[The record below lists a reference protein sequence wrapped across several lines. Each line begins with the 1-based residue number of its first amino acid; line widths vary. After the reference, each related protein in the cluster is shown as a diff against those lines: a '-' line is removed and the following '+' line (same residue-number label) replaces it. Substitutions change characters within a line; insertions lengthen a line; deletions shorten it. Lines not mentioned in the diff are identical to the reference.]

1 MALNTKR
8 KPASRYYKIKT
19 LKELTP
25 IIKQLKK
32 RGKKIVLCSGV
43 FDFIHPG
50 HIDYL
55 ERSRKLGDILV
66 ISIVN
71 DRFVTKGP
79 GRPLFKEN
87 IRLAWL
93 AALEAVDYVV
103 LNNDYSPTEVM
114 LAIEPEIF
122 VKGAEDKPKLK
133 DPFSGIS
140 ENKMVMDFV
149 GGKICF
155 VKELMHSE
163 QIFDEIY
170 RYKSRIIKTR
180 KMTHI

>member
-19 LKELTP
+19 LKKLTP
-25 IIKQLKK
+25 IIEQLKK

-43 FDFIHPG
+43 FDLVHPG

-55 ERSRKLGDILV
+55 ERSRKLGDVLV
-66 ISIVN
+66 VSIVN
-71 DRFVTKGP
+71 DRFVTKGF
-79 GRPLFKEN
+79 GRPLFKEKT
-87 IRLAWL
+87 RLAWL

-103 LNNDYSPTEVM
+103 LNNDYGPTEVM
-114 LAIEPEIF
+114 LAIEPDIF
-122 VKGAEDKPKLK
+122 VKGAEDESKLA

-149 GGKICF
+149 GGQVKF
-155 VKELMHSE
+155 VKDIMHAGE
-163 QIFDEIY
+163 IFERIY
-170 RYKSRIIKTR
+170 HYMHKMR
-180 KMTHI
+180 KPQK

>member
-19 LKELTP
+19 LKELAP
-25 IIKQLKK
+25 IIEQLKK

-55 ERSRKLGDILV
+55 ERSRRLGDILV
-66 ISIVN
+66 VSIVN

-79 GRPLFKEN
+79 SRPLFKEN

-103 LNNDYSPTEVM
+103 LNNDYGPTEIM

-149 GGKICF
+149 GGRVKF
-155 VKELMHSE
+155 VKDIIHAED
-163 QIFDEIY
+163 IFGEIY
-170 RYKSRIIKTR
+170 RYVNNVKKSK
-180 KMTHI
+180 KK